1 MEAFSDFKQ
10 QRIAQLPNLP
20 TAIADFGKRTFY
32 NWTMARGWES
42 KSVEA
47 QIEEKSTSSNQSSD
61 KPASHAEIHRQSHMA
76 NLQLSR
82 QRILHELESSTN
94 ERYSEMLRHS
104 LSDLDG
110 QLKSS
115 S

>member
-1 MEAFSDFKQ
+1 
-10 QRIAQLPNLP
+10 
-20 TAIADFGKRTFY
+20 
-32 NWTMARGWES
+32 MARGWES

-47 QIEEKSTSSNQSSD
+47 QIEESKSTFTKQDFMPVSQD
-61 KPASHAEIHRQSHMA
+61 EIHRKSHRA

-82 QRILHELESSTN
+82 QRILQQLESSTN
-94 ERYSEMLRHS
+94 ERYSEMLRRS
-104 LSDLDG
+104 LAELDG

>member
-1 MEAFSDFKQ
+1 
-10 QRIAQLPNLP
+10 
-20 TAIADFGKRTFY
+20 
-32 NWTMARGWES
+32 MARGWES

-47 QIEEKSTSSNQSSD
+47 QIEDNKSNSSNQGS
-61 KPASHAEIHRQSHMA
+61 KPSLSQEEIHRKSQRA

-82 QRILHELESSTN
+82 QRILQQLESSTN

-104 LSDLDG
+104 LAELDA
-110 QLKSS
+110 QLDSS